1 MTESLSARELEQGDA
16 AAEALR
22 RVWWLYVIDGIISL
36 VIGFLALSWRHE
48 TLKVLAVFLGIWLL
62 VVGLVQLASAFAAIR
77 DRWLYA
83 VAGLLTAA
91 VGVVT
96 IFWPHITLFVIA
108 MLLAWTLLV
117 WGILYIVA
125 SLVSREV
132 SHWWIGLIKGIVLI
146 LLGVWAIRHPGNA
159 LTVLV
164 VVFGLACVFWGI
176 LELIAGVVA
185 RHAGREWERE
195 RAHQAA
201 A

>member
-1 MTESLSARELEQGDA
+1 MTESLSARDLEQGDA
-16 AAEALR
+16 AARALHK
-22 RVWWLYVIDGIISL
+22 VWWLFLVDGIISL

-48 TLKVLAVFLGIWLL
+48 TLTALAIFLGIWLL
-62 VVGLVQLASAFAAIR
+62 VVGVVQFASAFAAIR
-77 DRWLYA
+77 ERWLYA
-83 VAGLLTAA
+83 VAGFLTAA

-96 IFWPHITLFVIA
+96 IVWPHITLFVIA

-117 WGILYIVA
+117 WGIIYIVA
-125 SLVSREV
+125 SLMSREV
-132 SHWWIGLIKGIVLI
+132 PHWWIGLIKGIVLI

-164 VVFGLACVFWGI
+164 VVFGLACVLWGI

-195 RAHQAA
+195 RAAQAKG
-201 A
+201 

>member
-1 MTESLSARELEQGDA
+1 
-16 AAEALR
+16 
-22 RVWWLYVIDGIISL
+22 

-125 SLVSREV
+125 SLLSREV
-132 SHWWIGLIKGIVLI
+132 PHWWIGLIKGIVLI